1 MPKNYAGGKGHRSGQ
16 NSESNTS
23 MKSRRLFDDLMS
35 DIRSGEDLSGVHIG
49 RVTRKLGDGRME
61 VTYFEED
68 RIVVS
73 QAILKG
79 SLRGRGK
86 RDAFVDLN
94 SIVML
99 VHLGLDSGTTYEIM
113 NVFTPEQIH
122 ILKREI
128 ELDDRLFANTS
139 ERKDDA
145 FEFERET
152 QEEEEEDLDVDKI

>member
-1 MPKNYAGGKGHRSGQ
+1 MPKNTTGGKGHRSGQ

-23 MKSRRLFDDLMS
+23 MKGRKLFDDLIS
-35 DIRSGEDLSGVHIG
+35 DIRSGEDLDGVFIG
-49 RVTRKLGDGRME
+49 RVTRKLGEGRME
-61 VTYFEED
+61 VTYFQED
-68 RIVVS
+68 RMIVS

-99 VHLGLDSGTTYEIM
+99 VHLGLDSGTTFEIM

-122 ILKREI
+122 VLKKEI
-128 ELDDRLFANTS
+128 DLDDRLFTTTQDK
-139 ERKDDA
+139 KDEA
-145 FEFERET
+145 FEFERVV
-152 QEEEEEDLDVDKI
+152 EEDLDVDKI

>member
-1 MPKNYAGGKGHRSGQ
+1 MKNRKIF
-16 NSESNTS
+16 E
-23 MKSRRLFDDLMS
+23 DLIS
-35 DIRSGEDLSGVHIG
+35 DIRSGEELDGIYIG
-49 RVTRKLGDGRME
+49 RVTRKLGDARME
-61 VTYFEED
+61 VTYFMEGRTE
-68 RIVVS
+68 VA

-99 VHLGLDSGTTYEIM
+99 VHLGLDSGTTFEIM

-122 ILKREI
+122 VLKREV
-128 ELDDRLFANTS
+128 ELDERLFVNTT

-145 FEFERET
+145 FEFERI
-152 QEEEEEDLDVDKI
+152 EENEELDVDKI

>member
-1 MPKNYAGGKGHRSGQ
+1 MPKNYSGGKGHRSGQ

-23 MKSRRLFDDLMS
+23 IKSRKLFDDLMS
-35 DIRSGEDLSGVHIG
+35 DIRSNEDLDGVYIG

-61 VTYFEED
+61 VTYFQEGKTF
-68 RIVVS
+68 VS

-94 SIVML
+94 SIVL
-99 VHLGLDSGTTYEIM
+99 LIHLGVDSGTTFEIM

-122 ILKREI
+122 VLKNEV
-128 ELDDRLFANTS
+128 ELDDRLFANTT
-139 ERKDDA
+139 KQTDDA
-145 FEFERET
+145 FDFERE
-152 QEEEEEDLDVDKI
+152 EDLNVDTI